1 MKLVLVLLNF
11 KFCYREFFCFLSS
24 TEWNLKPISF
34 VDDTYGFDDNTDL
47 YDPNMDV
54 SIDETDRLI
63 EDIENVQG
71 NFEDALTKAQE
82 YFRVPFENTPEVGL
96 EKKSEM
102 MSDMIVE
109 RDEIPIKLVEIE
121 IDHNLVPNNTVTDF
135 TDSNSESYNITMKT
149 FTWFY
154 IMSFLYFSD
163 FQ

>member
-1 MKLVLVLLNF
+1 M
-11 KFCYREFFCFLSS
+11 
-24 TEWNLKPISF
+24 
-34 VDDTYGFDDNTDL
+34 DDTYGFDDNTDL

-135 TDSNSESYNITMKT
+135 TDSNSESYSITMKT

-163 FQ
+163 VQ

>member
-1 MKLVLVLLNF
+1 M
-11 KFCYREFFCFLSS
+11 
-24 TEWNLKPISF
+24 
-34 VDDTYGFDDNTDL
+34 DDTYGFDDNTDL

-135 TDSNSESYNITMKT
+135 TDSNSESYSITMKT

>member
-1 MKLVLVLLNF
+1 M
-11 KFCYREFFCFLSS
+11 
-24 TEWNLKPISF
+24 
-34 VDDTYGFDDNTDL
+34 DDTYGFDDNTDL

-163 FQ
+163 VQ